1 MGGIRFI
8 TPNQHG
14 ILDFSVAAVL
24 IVAPFLL
31 GLGGS
36 SSLAVWLSVATGIAV
51 IVLSLLT
58 DYRYGLLRLIPF
70 KGHLLVDALVGLAFV
85 MIPFVVGF
93 EGRDAIFYWVIG
105 VGVLA
110 VVALGRTDQP
120 GHPAVPTGGA

>member
-1 MGGIRFI
+1 MGGVRFI

-14 ILDFSVAAVL
+14 VLDFIVAAVL

-36 SSLAVWLSVATGIAV
+36 SSLAVWLSVATGVAV
-51 IVLSLLT
+51 IMLSLLT
-58 DYRYGLLRLIPF
+58 DYRYGLLRIIPF
-70 KGHLLVDALVGLAFV
+70 KGHLLADALVGLAFV
-85 MIPFVVGF
+85 IIPFLAGF

-120 GHPAVPTGGA
+120 